1 MPPVVCAFVLHLSKV
16 AFTERAREIAGVA
29 MGWREQQKFLGVD
42 KVGVCGRMKSL
53 EVNERALLFEGS
65 LGWATL
71 GVCAGAVLLL
81 LLELGPCAC
90 VLLLGASCRPS
101 VCRPVSMMRFGS
113 GRNYERSPPPLQCY
127 VGCTAFGAVASPAY
141 SDAVARRTSNMN
153 G

>member
-1 MPPVVCAFVLHLSKV
+1 
-16 AFTERAREIAGVA
+16 
-29 MGWREQQKFLGVD
+29 MGWREQQKFLGVAE
-42 KVGVCGRMKSL
+42 VGVCGRMKSL

-101 VCRPVSMMRFGS
+101 VCRPVSMLRFGS
-113 GRNYERSPPPLQCY
+113 GRICESASVSPLLSNVMSDVLRLVPLLRLLIPT
-127 VGCTAFGAVASPAY
+127 GWHGAPQ
-141 SDAVARRTSNMN
+141 T
-153 G
+153 